1 MSDTGLSRRSMLGS
15 IGAGAGLMGAIGP
28 STAQAALLPEPKAS
42 AAFDVVVIG
51 TGMAGCAAALEA
63 VGRGAK
69 VAVLEKAEEN
79 RAGGNSAYAAGI
91 FGMPRDDSQE
101 SRKMFLE
108 DFVAKAQGRGNAKL
122 YAVLAANARADLA
135 WLRQNGVQF
144 MPTEGTMPPY
154 RIATVTT
161 APGTFMG
168 MPRQLKAMRDRI
180 VEKGGVI
187 VFGTK
192 ARQLLMDDRG
202 AVAGVRALG
211 ADGVVDYKS
220 RSVVI
225 AAGGYAGNKQILE
238 AYSDPNAGA
247 LMVRGIDWAT
257 GDGLLMAQD
266 AGAGLRG
273 LGGVMA
279 LHISA
284 VDPVETSAGNPF
296 AAQPF
301 CLSINREGR
310 RFMDESK
317 GYVAHGKAVLN
328 QPGQSVALV
337 FDETIKSLPGPSTN
351 YATFQRL
358 GLKVAEAETLEQLA
372 KLIGVPVEPFLE
384 TVRSFNAA
392 VKNDSAMDAKPP
404 KQQLAYRIEKP
415 KFYAFHPLVPGVTLT
430 FGGIMINESAQVLE
444 ADGRIIRGLYA
455 AGEGAGHAFFDD
467 YIGGS
472 ALTNCLVMGRI
483 AGRNATS

>member
-1 MSDTGLSRRSMLGS
+1 MLGS

-202 AVAGVRALG
+202 AVAGVARSAPTASSTTRALG
-211 ADGVVDYKS
+211 RDRGRRLCRQQADS
-220 RSVVI
+220 RTYSVWCVERTR
-225 AAGGYAGNKQILE
+225 ASAFPRTRSAENPQGAFTTQQPRTSRRSGAGRCLR
-238 AYSDPNAGA
+238 
-247 LMVRGIDWAT
+247 RG
-257 GDGLLMAQD
+257 GD
-266 AGAGLRG
+266 AGEEEASCPRAC
-273 LGGVMA
+273 V
-279 LHISA
+279 
-284 VDPVETSAGNPF
+284 
-296 AAQPF
+296 
-301 CLSINREGR
+301 
-310 RFMDESK
+310 RFF
-317 GYVAHGKAVLN
+317 VA
-328 QPGQSVALV
+328 
-337 FDETIKSLPGPSTN
+337 
-351 YATFQRL
+351 
-358 GLKVAEAETLEQLA
+358 
-372 KLIGVPVEPFLE
+372 
-384 TVRSFNAA
+384 
-392 VKNDSAMDAKPP
+392 
-404 KQQLAYRIEKP
+404 
-415 KFYAFHPLVPGVTLT
+415 
-430 FGGIMINESAQVLE
+430 
-444 ADGRIIRGLYA
+444 
-455 AGEGAGHAFFDD
+455 
-467 YIGGS
+467 
-472 ALTNCLVMGRI
+472 
-483 AGRNATS
+483 